1 MQEEVLLFF
10 IEGILLIVY
19 VFYLVWDYSAKEV
32 PFYIKALTYFS
43 WILTFSIVL
52 VLPIDI
58 LQQRNI
64 QQQQNTLENTEK
76 TQLQQGLFLT
86 WRILYWSNFLLS
98 WFILPFFQ
106 DYEDS
111 GDFFWRERMK
121 YSIKKNLLIYTVG
134 LILGIIII
142 ILLALNSDSSDYI
155 TNSLIGLANFFGL
168 FLVVLLLGFG
178 LVAIPK
184 RYLKESKEEEVLDK
198 CYKDSVYLEEQR
210 TEKGYDIEE
219 ICKTLIILEDSY
231 THSEFQV
238 YISKI
243 IALIPPVYFDQIKQ
257 QNIYR
262 KKELPSEYQ
271 NLNLKQLGSLHKSV
285 KQIVFDL
292 RRINTKFDILLN
304 KVKKLERQYE
314 IDSIENQN
322 LFIKIVIKAQYIWV
336 NYFRR
341 YYNKYIG
348 YVFTLLSVILMFGE
362 FQVLMKQK
370 IDINIL
376 SSVILSISDTTFT
389 NIILLVLLTY
399 MMFCVYYGLFSM
411 KISGLISF
419 NNKHN
424 TDAPSLMF
432 GSVNFGRVSFPLC
445 YNFLQMTAQ
454 LDKSNQFFNF
464 FKRLDEFSVFDSTFT
479 IILPLMLII
488 MSLCNF
494 FNIGDRVMQAIGL
507 GQFAFQES
515 PQVLSSLGK
524 EILLKEKQRKNSKS
538 TSNESSQKSSLL
550 ELSKYTSPKY
560 IETQDRVKVNQ
571 IRNFDEILNI

>member
-10 IEGILLIVY
+10 IEGILLLVY

-58 LQQRNI
+58 LQQRKFI
-64 QQQQNTLENTEK
+64 DQQNTQEDLEK
-76 TQLQQGLFLT
+76 TQLQQSLFLT

-111 GDFFWRERMK
+111 GDFCWKDRMK

-168 FLVVLLLGFG
+168 CFVVLLLGFG

-184 RYLKESKEEEVLDK
+184 RYIKESKEEEVLDK
-198 CYKDSVYLEEQR
+198 CYKDSVYFEEQR
-210 TEKGYDIEE
+210 TEKGYDLEE
-219 ICKTLIILEDSY
+219 ICKTLVILEDQY
-231 THSEFQV
+231 AQTEFLI

-243 IALIPPVYFDQIKQ
+243 IALIPSVYLETIKSQ
-257 QNIYR
+257 AKYR
-262 KKELPSEYQ
+262 KRELLKEYQ
-271 NLNLKQLGSLHKSV
+271 NLNLQQLGALHKSV
-285 KQIVFDL
+285 KQIIFDL
-292 RRINTKFDILLN
+292 RRIDTKFDMLLK

-314 IDSIENQN
+314 IDSVENQS
-322 LFIKIVIKAQYIWV
+322 FFVKTVIKVQYIWV

-348 YVFTLLSVILMFGE
+348 YVFSLLSTILMFGE
-362 FQVLMKQK
+362 FQVLIKEK
-370 IDINIL
+370 ININIL
-376 SSVILSISDTTFT
+376 SSAILSIKGTQLT
-389 NIILLVLLTY
+389 NIVLLILLTY
-399 MMFCVYYGLFSM
+399 MMFCVYYGLFQL

-419 NNKHN
+419 NKKHN

-445 YNFLQMTAQ
+445 YNFLQMTAS

-464 FKRLDEFSVFDSTFT
+464 FKRLDEFSGFDSIFR
-479 IILPLMLII
+479 IILPIMLII
-488 MSLCNF
+488 MSLFNF
-494 FNIGDRVMQAIGL
+494 FNIGDKVMRAIGL

-515 PQVLSSLGK
+515 TQVLSSQGK
-524 EILLKEKQRKNSKS
+524 EILQKEKQRRNSKL
-538 TSNESSQKSSLL
+538 TSDESSQKSSLL

-560 IETQDRVKVNQ
+560 NETQNSVKVNQ